1 MEQTMEQY
9 RFPKRPCPV
18 CRSERS
24 KQLFRQSFAH
34 LSGATLLEGYRVVIC
49 EDCGAGFADDIP
61 PQSLF
66 DQYYRDLSKYETTG
80 SPETAP
86 VVDQRFRD
94 IASLIAPFI
103 PSGDSRILEIGSAA
117 GGLLRALMDLGF
129 CNVTGADPSPECVR
143 VAHEA
148 FGVPGVVATI
158 LRMPAADEPYDTLI
172 TTGVFEHIRDLEG
185 AVSEVRRL
193 IRPGGRV
200 YLEVPDASR
209 YQPQQDAPYQEF
221 SVEHVNYFSLTSLRN
236 LMQQRGFTAI
246 AGGHV
251 VRPQHE
257 ITCPCVYGVFELSD
271 RKLPLERDT
280 ETEAGLTAYIAGCAA
295 EDSRIRAAIGQALR
309 PGERMIVWG
318 TGAHTLRLLA
328 TGGLDPATISVFVDS
343 NPKYQQRTLNGIP
356 VVGPADLKAR
366 TEPILISSCGFQ
378 NEIREQV
385 QQGLGLTNPLI
396 LLY

>member
-1 MEQTMEQY
+1 MEEY

-18 CRSERS
+18 CRGERS
-24 KQLFRQSFAH
+24 KQLFAQSFAH
-34 LSGATLLEGYRVVIC
+34 LSGATLLEGYRVAIC

-61 PQSLF
+61 PQNLF

-80 SPETAP
+80 APETVPA
-86 VVDQRFRD
+86 VDQRFRD
-94 IASLIAPFI
+94 IAGLIAPFI
-103 PSGDSRILEIGSAA
+103 PSANSRILEIGSAA

-129 CNVTGADPSPECVR
+129 QNVTGADPSPGCVR
-143 VAHEA
+143 MAREA

-158 LRMPAADEPYDTLI
+158 LNMPAGEEPYDTLI

-221 SVEHVNYFSLTSLRN
+221 SVEHINYFSLTSLKN
-236 LMQQRGFTAI
+236 LMQQRGFTTI

-271 RKLPLERDT
+271 QKIPLERDT

-295 EDSRIRAAIGQALR
+295 EDTRIRAVIGQALR

-328 TGGLDPATISVFVDS
+328 TGGLDPAAISVFVDS
-343 NPKYQQRTLNGIP
+343 NPKYQHRTLNGIP
-356 VVGPADLKAR
+356 VVGPGDLKTR

-378 NEIREQV
+378 NEIRNQV
-385 QQGLGLTNPLI
+385 QQGLGLKNPLI